1 MLQKNDEELF
11 GLKKFKPNDP
21 ARSYT
26 LPAELYFN
34 PEIYELEREKI
45 FYKSWNF
52 VCHTSQLA
60 SPGSYKVVTLG
71 DQSIAIVRGRDG
83 ELRAFHNV
91 CSHRA
96 HQLLTGEGK
105 TRAIT
110 CPYHAWQYELNGHLR
125 SNSVVEKVDGFTAE
139 EFCLKPVNLEVF
151 LGFVWIN
158 LDLAAKPLVEQ
169 AGDFEADVRKYV
181 DCPETLVYAG
191 RLTFEI
197 KANWKNVVENFQ
209 ECYHCPPA
217 HPALVELFDH
227 AIYRTRNYG
236 ICSSHI
242 APAREENSAYKV
254 DGSKTGNQ
262 LMYAAWY
269 LWPNVTFNVFPGRR
283 NLSFMHIMPT
293 GPETT
298 FEHWDFFLDEATPN
312 EEEKA
317 AMEYIKDVLQP
328 EDIGLVESVQRGL
341 HSKAYSQGRL
351 VIDKEL
357 VGGACGSGAGLGE
370 HQSSSISEHGVHH
383 FQTLYYNAMTEG
395 SR

>member
-11 GLKKFKPNDP
+11 GLDRFRPNDP
-21 ARSYT
+21 AHSYT
-26 LPAELYFN
+26 LPANLYFD
-34 PEIYELEREKI
+34 PEIFELEKEKI

-52 VCHTSQLA
+52 VCHVSQLA
-60 SPGSYKVVTLG
+60 APGAYRTVKIG

-110 CPYHAWQYELNGHLR
+110 CPYHAWQYELDGKLR
-125 SNSVVEKVDGFTAE
+125 SNSVLENVAGFKTD
-139 EFCLKPVNLEVF
+139 EFCLKPVKLEVF
-151 LGFVWIN
+151 LGFIWIN
-158 LDLAAKPLVEQ
+158 IDLAAKPLAETSG
-169 AGDFEADVRKYV
+169 AFEEDVRKYV
-181 DCPETLVYAG
+181 DTPETLVYAG
-191 RLTFEI
+191 RLSFQVN
-197 KANWKNVVENFQ
+197 ANWKNVVENFQ

-227 AIYRTRNYG
+227 GIYQTKNYA

-254 DGSKTGNQ
+254 DRTQQGAQ

-298 FEHWDFFLDEATPN
+298 FEHWDFFLDEAMPN

-341 HSKAYSQGRL
+341 HSVAYSQGRL
-351 VIDKEL
+351 VIDQKL
-357 VGGACGSGAGLGE
+357 VGQGQSSDGLGD
-370 HQSSSISEHGVHH
+370 HKASSSSEHGIHH
-383 FQTLYYNAMTEG
+383 FQSIYYNAM
-395 SR
+395 SANRR

>member
-21 ARSYT
+21 AGSYT
-26 LPAELYFN
+26 LPGQLYFD
-34 PEIYELEREKI
+34 PDVYELENEKI

-52 VCHTSQLA
+52 VCSANQLQA
-60 SPGSYKVVTLG
+60 PGAYKVVQIG
-71 DQSIAIVRGRDG
+71 NQSIAIVRGRDG
-83 ELRAFHNV
+83 QLRAFHNV

-96 HQLLTGEGK
+96 HQLLTGEGQ

-110 CPYHAWQYELNGHLR
+110 CPYHAWQYELDGGLK
-125 SNSVVEKVDGFTAE
+125 SNPILEKVQNFNTK

-158 LDLAAKPLVEQ
+158 LDMNAKSLAEQ

-181 DCPETLVYAG
+181 DTPETLVYAG

-197 KANWKNVVENFQ
+197 KANWKNVVENFN

-227 AIYRTRNYG
+227 AIYRTKNYG
-236 ICSSHI
+236 LCTSHI
-242 APAREENSAYKV
+242 APAREENGAYKV
-254 DGSKTGNQ
+254 DGSKAGNQ

-269 LWPNVTFNVFPGRR
+269 FWPNVTFNVFPGRR

-298 FEHWDFFLDEATPN
+298 FEHWDFFLDTVEPN
-312 EEEKA
+312 EEEVA
-317 AMEYIKDVLQP
+317 AMDYIKDVLQP

-341 HSKAYSQGRL
+341 HSKVYSQGRL
-351 VIDKEL
+351 VIDKAL
-357 VGGACGSGAGLGE
+357 VGNACGSGDGLGE
-370 HQSSSISEHGVHH
+370 HASSSNSEHGIHY
-383 FQTLYYNAMTEG
+383 FQSLYYNAMAS

>member
-1 MLQKNDEELF
+1 MLKTNDHEFF
-11 GLKKFKPNDP
+11 GMDRFKPEDP
-21 ARSYT
+21 AHSYT
-26 LPAELYFN
+26 LPANLYFDQDV
-34 PEIYELEREKI
+34 YEAEKEAV

-52 VCHTSQLA
+52 VCHVSQLEA
-60 SPGSYKVVTLG
+60 PGSYTTVKIG
-71 DQSIAIVRGRDG
+71 DQNIAIVRGRDG
-83 ELRAFHNV
+83 EIRAFHNV

-105 TRAIT
+105 TRMIV
-110 CPYHAWQYELNGHLR
+110 CPYHAWTYELDGKLR
-125 SNSVVEKVDGFTAE
+125 TNAILETVDGFAAE
-139 EFCLKPVNLEVF
+139 EFCLKPVKAEIF

-158 LDLAAKPLVEQ
+158 LDLGATTLADQ
-169 AGDFEADVRKYV
+169 SGAFGDEVRKFV
-181 DCPETLVYAG
+181 DTPETLKFAG

-227 AIYRTRNYG
+227 GIYRTKNYG

-242 APAREENSAYKV
+242 APAREDNSAYKF
-254 DGSKTGNQ
+254 DATKQGNQ
-262 LMYAAWY
+262 LMYAAWF

-312 EEEKA
+312 EEELA
-317 AMEYIKDVLQP
+317 AMDYIKNILQP

-341 HSKAYSQGRL
+341 HSQAYSQGRL
-351 VIDKEL
+351 VIDKDMT
-357 VGGACGSGAGLGE
+357 SN
-370 HQSSSISEHGVHH
+370 SEHGIHH
-383 FQTLYYNAMTEG
+383 FQSMYFRAMTANRG
-395 SR
+395 

>member
-1 MLQKNDEELF
+1 MLNKNDQEFF
-11 GLKKFKPNDP
+11 GLERFKPTDP
-21 ARSYT
+21 ANSYT
-26 LPAELYFN
+26 LPAQLYFDS
-34 PEIYELEREKI
+34 EVYEVEKERI

-52 VCHTSQLA
+52 VCHMSQLQA
-60 SPGSYKVVTLG
+60 PGSYKVVQIG

-83 ELRAFHNV
+83 NLRAFHNV

-96 HQLLTGEGK
+96 HQLLAGEGK
-105 TRAIT
+105 TRAII
-110 CPYHAWQYELNGHLR
+110 CPYHAWQYDLDGSLK
-125 SNSVVEKVDGFTAE
+125 SNAVLENVSGFKSD

-151 LGFVWIN
+151 LGFIWIN
-158 LDLAAKPLVEQ
+158 LDLNAKPLAEVS
-169 AGDFEADVRKYV
+169 GNFEADVRKYV
-181 DCPETLVYAG
+181 DTPETLVYGG
-191 RLTFEI
+191 RLTFNI
-197 KANWKNVVENFQ
+197 NANWKNVVENFQ

-227 AIYRTRNYG
+227 GIYRTVNYG

-254 DGSKTGNQ
+254 DASKKGNQ

-298 FEHWDFFLDEATPN
+298 FEHWDFFLDQTTPN
-312 EEEKA
+312 EEEIA

-341 HSKAYSQGRL
+341 HSKVYSQGRL
-351 VIDKEL
+351 VINKDL
-357 VGGACGSGAGLGE
+357 ASGVTCSGDGLGE
-370 HQSSSISEHGVHH
+370 HQASSSSEHGIHH
-383 FQTLYYNAMTEG
+383 FQSMYYNAMAVGT
-395 SR
+395 R

>member
-1 MLQKNDEELF
+1 MLMKNDDELF
-11 GLKKFKPNDP
+11 GLDRFKPDDP
-21 ARSYT
+21 AHSYT
-26 LPAELYFN
+26 LPAELYYD
-34 PEIYELEREKI
+34 PEIYEAEKDAV

-52 VCHTSQLA
+52 VCHANQLEA
-60 SPGSYKVVTLG
+60 PGSYTTVQIG

-83 ELRAFHNV
+83 EIRAFHNV

-96 HQLLTGEGK
+96 HQLLSGEGR
-105 TRAIT
+105 TRMIV
-110 CPYHAWQYELNGHLR
+110 CPYHAWTYELDGHLR
-125 SNSVVEKVDGFTAE
+125 SNSVVETVAE
-139 EFCLKPVNLEVF
+139 FEAKEFCLKPVKVEIF

-158 LDLAAKPLVEQ
+158 LDLHAQPLAEQ
-169 AGDFEADVRKYV
+169 SGHFGEDVRKYV
-181 DCPETLVYAG
+181 DTPETLKFAG

-227 AIYRTRNYG
+227 GIYRTRNYG

-242 APAREENSAYKV
+242 APAREDNSAYKF
-254 DGSKTGNQ
+254 DASKQGNQ

-298 FEHWDFFLDEATPN
+298 FEHWDFFLDEETPN
-312 EEEKA
+312 EEEVA
-317 AMEYIKDVLQP
+317 AMDYIKNILQP

-341 HSKAYSQGRL
+341 HSRAYRQGRL
-351 VIDKEL
+351 VID
-357 VGGACGSGAGLGE
+357 GDRTSN
-370 HQSSSISEHGVHH
+370 SEHGIHH
-383 FQTLYYNAMTEG
+383 FQSMYYRAMTAN
-395 SR
+395 RR

>member
-1 MLQKNDEELF
+1 MLTKNDEELF
-11 GLKKFKPNDP
+11 GLQKFKPNDP
-21 ARSYT
+21 ANSYT
-26 LPAELYFN
+26 LPGQLYFD
-34 PEIYELEREKI
+34 PEVYQLEKERI

-52 VCHTSQLA
+52 VCHSNQLA
-60 SPGSYKVVTLG
+60 SPGAYKVVQIG

-105 TRAIT
+105 TSAIT
-110 CPYHAWQYELNGHLR
+110 CPYHAWQYELDGALK
-125 SNSVVEKVDGFTAE
+125 SNPVVEKVSGFKTE

-158 LDLAAKPLVEQ
+158 LDLNAKSLAEQ
-169 AGDFEADVRKYV
+169 CGDFEADVRKYV
-181 DCPETLVYAG
+181 DTPETLVYAG

-197 KANWKNVVENFQ
+197 KANWKNVVENFN

-227 AIYRTRNYG
+227 AIYRTKNYG
-236 ICSSHI
+236 LCTSHI
-242 APAREENSAYKV
+242 APAREENSAYAV
-254 DGSKTGNQ
+254 DGTKAGNQ

-269 LWPNVTFNVFPGRR
+269 FWPNVTFNVFPGRR

-298 FEHWDFFLDEATPN
+298 FEHWDFFLDEVTPN

-317 AMEYIKDVLQP
+317 AMDYIKDILQP

-341 HSKAYSQGRL
+341 HSKAYTQGRL
-351 VIDKEL
+351 VIDKAL
-357 VGGACGSGAGLGE
+357 VGNATNSGEGLGD
-370 HQSSSISEHGVHH
+370 HQSSSNSEHGIHY
-383 FQTLYYNAMTEG
+383 FQSLYYNAM
-395 SR
+395 SAKK

>member
-11 GLKKFKPNDP
+11 GLKKFKPNEP
-21 ARSYT
+21 AKSYT
-26 LPAELYFN
+26 LPSELYFN
-34 PEIYELEREKI
+34 PEIYELEQERI

-52 VCHTSQLA
+52 VCHAHQLA
-60 SPGSYKVVTLG
+60 SPGAYKVVNLG
-71 DQSIAIVRGRDG
+71 NQSIAIVRGRDG
-83 ELRAFHNV
+83 SLRAFHNV

-110 CPYHAWQYELNGHLR
+110 CPYHAWQYELDGQLK
-125 SNSVVEKVDGFTAE
+125 SNSVLEKVEGFKTE

-158 LDLAAKPLVEQ
+158 LDMNAAPLSVQ
-169 AGDFEADVRKYV
+169 AADFDADVRKYV
-181 DCPETLVYAG
+181 DTPETLVYAG

-227 AIYRTRNYG
+227 GVYRTKNYG
-236 ICSSHI
+236 LCSSHI

-254 DGSKTGNQ
+254 DGTKAGNQ

-269 LWPNVTFNVFPGRR
+269 FWPNVTFNVFPGRR

-298 FEHWDFFLDEATPN
+298 YEHWDFYLDEVTPN

-341 HSKAYSQGRL
+341 HSKAYTQGRL
-351 VIDKEL
+351 VIDKDL
-357 VGGACGSGAGLGE
+357 VGGACGSSGGLGE
-370 HQSSSISEHGVHH
+370 HQSSSTSEHGIHH
-383 FQTLYYNAMTEG
+383 FQTLYYNAMTAG

>member
-11 GLKKFKPNDP
+11 GLDRFRPNDP
-21 ARSYT
+21 AHSYT
-26 LPAELYFN
+26 LPAGLYFDR
-34 PEIYELEREKI
+34 EVYELEKEKI
-45 FYKSWNF
+45 FYRSWNF
-52 VCHTSQLA
+52 VCHASQLA
-60 SPGSYKVVTLG
+60 APGAYRTVKIG

-83 ELRAFHNV
+83 NLRAFHNV

-96 HQLLTGEGK
+96 HQLLQGEGK

-110 CPYHAWQYELNGHLR
+110 CPYHAWQYELDGQLR
-125 SNSVVEKVDGFTAE
+125 SNSVLENVAGFKTE
-139 EFCLKPVNLEVF
+139 EFCLKPVKLEVF
-151 LGFVWIN
+151 LGFIWIN
-158 LDLAAKPLVEQ
+158 IDLNAKSLAETS
-169 AGDFEADVRKYV
+169 GHFEADVRKYV
-181 DCPETLVYAG
+181 DTPETLVYAG
-191 RLTFEI
+191 RQTFEI

-227 AIYRTRNYG
+227 GIYQTKNYA

-242 APAREENSAYKV
+242 APAREDNSAYKV
-254 DGSKTGNQ
+254 DKNQQGAQ

-298 FEHWDFFLDEATPN
+298 YEHWDFFLDEATPN

-341 HSKAYSQGRL
+341 HSVAYSQGRL
-351 VIDKEL
+351 VIDQKL
-357 VGGACGSGAGLGE
+357 VGEGRSSDGLGD
-370 HQSSSISEHGVHH
+370 HKASSSSEHGIHH
-383 FQTLYYNAMTEG
+383 FQSIYYNAM
-395 SR
+395 SADRR